1 MRSKSS
7 MLNSLQKSVHLRQA
21 VILALEAPMVVADLA
36 SVITILNRSKVRV
49 RREVSDKKF
58 EIED

>member
-1 MRSKSS
+1 
-7 MLNSLQKSVHLRQA
+7 
-21 VILALEAPMVVADLA
+21 MVVADLA
-36 SVITILNRSKVRV
+36 SVITILNQSKVRV